1 MAIIW
6 VDCDEVL
13 SETVD
18 ELLKREFFKKKNII
32 KEDITSYNFWEVE
45 KIWITQEEW
54 VNLFFSFFATDDM
67 LKIKP
72 VKWAKEKLTEL
83 KNAWHKLVVVTA
95 RAEQFKERTIKRINI
110 NYPWLFSDYLFMNQ
124 FKENEVPKSK
134 LCKDFWIELLIDD
147 SINNINDINKVWIPW
162 ILLDK
167 PWNRSAEESELLKR
181 AMSREDVDVSIF
193 FKKE

>member
-72 VKWAKEKLTEL
+72 VKWAKEKLAEL

-147 SINNINDINKVWIPW
+147 SINNINDINKAWIPW

-167 PWNRSAEESELLKR
+167 PWNRSAKESELLKR

-193 FKKE
+193 LKKE